1 MFVCFCFGEFLFFL
15 FFFVKSSPFGVDE
28 PRLAVSFDVHDDCT
42 RARAQKERT
51 LTPSGTKCRARS
63 TNDMQTTPAYEQAD
77 HEDNIVMGHQHEHCE
92 LNLDS
97 FYAKTLPLMPVWLLL
112 LNTLAVLTRG

>member
-1 MFVCFCFGEFLFFL
+1 MFVCFCLVSFFFFL

-51 LTPSGTKCRARS
+51 LTPSGTKVPRS
-63 TNDMQTTPAYEQAD
+63 LNKRYAD
-77 HEDNIVMGHQHEHCE
+77 STSLWAIR
-92 LNLDS
+92 
-97 FYAKTLPLMPVWLLL
+97 P
-112 LNTLAVLTRG
+112 

>member
-1 MFVCFCFGEFLFFL
+1 MTALEHALRKNGR
-15 FFFVKSSPFGVDE
+15 S
-28 PRLAVSFDVHDDCT
+28 H
-42 RARAQKERT
+42 RAGQ
-51 LTPSGTKCRARS
+51 KCRARS

-77 HEDNIVMGHQHEHCE
+77 HEDIVMGHQHEHCE